1 MKRHFRSHHLF
12 LSMISILLLLSLT
25 SCAATNS
32 ESQSGHAKGNSSAT
46 DNNASTSSESTETSE
61 STTKTDDDNFSASPL
76 YSQYRLTYTDTT
88 GYSLPYCLYLPKKEA
103 FPEDSEKTSYP
114 LVLFLHGAGER
125 GTDNELQNNDTG
137 IVPRLTDETFYAAH
151 PCILVVPQCP
161 ADAQW
166 VNTPWTKG
174 SYFVEETPISPALSA
189 ASELLD
195 DICAQY
201 PADTSRL
208 YITGVSMG
216 GYGAWDLLLR
226 RPDLFAGAIILCGA
240 GDPSQAA
247 AIAHIPLRLFH
258 GAKDTE
264 VPVSGS
270 REMYQ
275 ALLDAGANDVQY
287 QEYPDISHWIW
298 LNAWDEPGLLDWLF
312 SVSK

>member
-32 ESQSGHAKGNSSAT
+32 ESQAGHAKGNSPAT

-61 STTKTDDDNFSASPL
+61 STSKTDDGNFSTSPL
-76 YSQYRLTYTDTT
+76 YSQYRLTYTDAT
-88 GYSLPYCLYLPKKEA
+88 GYSLTYCLDLPKKED

-151 PCILVVPQCP
+151 PCILVTPQCP

-166 VNTPWTKG
+166 VNTPWTEG
-174 SYFVEETPISPALSA
+174 SYSIEETPISPALSA
-189 ASELLD
+189 ANELLD

-226 RPDLFAGAIILCGA
+226 HPDLFAGAIILCGA

-275 ALLDAGANDVQY
+275 ALLDAGAKDVQY
-287 QEYPDISHWIW
+287 QEYPDIGHWIW

>member
-61 STTKTDDDNFSASPL
+61 STSKTDDGNFSTSPL
-76 YSQYRLTYTDTT
+76 YSQYRLTYTDAT

-151 PCILVVPQCP
+151 PCILVTPQCP

-166 VNTPWTKG
+166 VNTPWTEG
-174 SYFVEETPISPALSA
+174 SYSIEETPISPALSA
-189 ASELLD
+189 ANELLD

-216 GYGAWDLLLR
+216 GYGAWDLLPGPFCRGHHSVRSRGSFSGR
-226 RPDLFAGAIILCGA
+226 RHRPHSPAPVPRRKGHRGARIRQPGNVPGAAGCRSKRCPISRIPRHWPLDLAQCLG
-240 GDPSQAA
+240 
-247 AIAHIPLRLFH
+247 
-258 GAKDTE
+258 
-264 VPVSGS
+264 
-270 REMYQ
+270 
-275 ALLDAGANDVQY
+275 
-287 QEYPDISHWIW
+287 
-298 LNAWDEPGLLDWLF
+298 
-312 SVSK
+312 

>member
-25 SCAATNS
+25 SCAVTNS
-32 ESQSGHAKGNSSAT
+32 ENQSGHAKGNSSAT
-46 DNNASTSSESTETSE
+46 DNNASDSSENTETSE
-61 STTKTDDDNFSASPL
+61 STSKTDDGNFSASPL
-76 YSQYRLTYTDTT
+76 YSKYRLTYTDAT

-151 PCILVVPQCP
+151 PCILVTPQCP

-166 VNTPWTKG
+166 VNTPWTEG
-174 SYFVEETPISPALSA
+174 SYSIEETPISPALSA
-189 ASELLD
+189 ANELLD

-226 RPDLFAGAIILCGA
+226 HPDLFAGAIILCGA

-275 ALLDAGANDVQY
+275 ALLDAGAKDVQY
-287 QEYPDISHWIW
+287 QEYPDIGHWIW